1 MYISNKQQWSAI
13 NKGEDMLKK
22 ASMAFG
28 IVFVAIGILGFVPAL
43 TPNGH
48 LLGIFHVDAVHNII
62 HLASGI
68 AALLA
73 ASSAAYAKLYFKVF
87 GVVYGIVALG
97 GFLPFLQFGDD
108 MKLLG
113 LTYMNMADN
122 LLHVAIAAA
131 ALYFGFAY
139 NEPAVAEA

>member
-1 MYISNKQQWSAI
+1 
-13 NKGEDMLKK
+13 MLQK
-22 ASMAFG
+22 ASLAFG

-43 TPNGH
+43 TPDGH

-62 HLASGI
+62 HLASGT

-73 ASSAAYAKLYFKVF
+73 ASSAAYAKLYFKIF

-97 GFLPFLQFGDD
+97 GFVPALQFGEE

-113 LTYMNMADN
+113 LTHMNLADN
-122 LLHVAIAAA
+122 FLHIAIAAS

-139 NEPAVAEA
+139 KEADSQSHA

>member
-1 MYISNKQQWSAI
+1 
-13 NKGEDMLKK
+13 MLQK

-62 HLASGI
+62 HLASGV

-73 ASSAAYAKLYFKVF
+73 ASSAAFSRLYFQIF
-87 GVVYGIVALG
+87 GVVYAIVAVG
-97 GFLPFLQFGDD
+97 GFLPPLQFGEEE
-108 MKLLG
+108 KLLG
-113 LTYMNMADN
+113 LTHMNMADN
-122 LLHVAIAAA
+122 FLHVAIAAA
-131 ALYFGFAY
+131 ALYFGFAHK
-139 NEPAVAEA
+139 EDATAHEA